1 MPLHAR
7 TNIAFAGLT
16 AAGKTTHARLL
27 ADHLGYKYVSAT
39 EILLDILGFS
49 DQDTKGVWF
58 QHMDEIE
65 QARADE
71 SVDEELEARL
81 INLAAS
87 EDGLVLD
94 TWALPWISSAPLV
107 RIWIESD
114 RLSRHWKCYVSQGD
128 NPQLTLEECAALID
142 RKDGTT
148 RQSFLKR
155 HGFDL
160 FSDHGIFDAILTNTY
175 MIDSPTAPATDL
187 GILTFEP
194 VMRMVTEYLLG
205 ERSEKSYAALINRLS
220 ELGSVQSESLLS
232 LTADVR

>member
-39 EILLDILGFS
+39 EILLDILGFKS
-49 DQDTKGVWF
+49 QDPKRVWF

-65 QARADE
+65 QARTDE
-71 SVDEELEARL
+71 TVDEELESRL
-81 INLAAS
+81 IELADS
-87 EDGLVLD
+87 KDGLVLD
-94 TWALPWISSAPLV
+94 TWALPWIYSAPLV

-128 NPQLTLEECAALID
+128 SPRLTLEECAALID
-142 RKDGTT
+142 RKDGAT

-155 HGFDL
+155 HNFDL
-160 FSDHGIFDAILTNTY
+160 FSDHGVFDAALTNTH
-175 MIDSPTAPATDL
+175 MIDAPTATASKV
-187 GILTFEP
+187 GIQTFEP

-205 ERSEKSYAALINRLS
+205 ERSKSSYVALINRLS
-220 ELGSVQSESLLS
+220 ELGPAQSESLLS
-232 LTADVR
+232 LKG